1 MSDSLGSNLKLLCSH
16 YRSIA
21 EVCRKL
27 SINRAQFNRY
37 LAGQSRPTTH
47 NLKRICDFFGVE
59 PFELAMPA
67 EQFTRLIGARS
78 GAAQPHGGSD
88 PLLELLAPLRRQAS
102 PMERYC
108 GYYFEYSNCMSV
120 PGSVLISLV
129 HLREE
134 DGLYLFERQERQERA
149 SPTLGQAEDWVRCR
163 YLGAAFGLQDRLF
176 LIDYESL
183 TLNEM
188 SQTILIP
195 SFKSRIIRL
204 NGIKTGVS
212 SGDRRNPACTRVVW
226 EYLGPE
232 INRISA
238 YRQVRLY
245 RPDDPRIERI
255 LESWRGVRPTMH
267 YSQPPES
274 LMELG
279 FAPERKL
286 EIPELLEQ
294 VSKRDLYAHSKR
306 MWNRWT
312 NRYAFQFL
320 DRFDIMLEAKDKN
333 LAALDFHHEYRRV
346 GA

>member
-27 SINRAQFNRY
+27 AINRAQFNRY

-78 GAAQPHGGSD
+78 GDAQQHSGND
-88 PLLELLAPLRRQAS
+88 PLLDLFAPLRRQAS

-120 PGSVLISLV
+120 PGTVLLSLV
-129 HLREE
+129 HLWEE
-134 DGLYLFERQERQERA
+134 DGDFLFERQERQERSA
-149 SPTLGQAEDWVRCR
+149 SSDVQGEDWVRCR
-163 YLGAAFGLQDRLF
+163 YLGAAFQLQDRLF
-176 LIDYESL
+176 LMDYESL

-195 SFKSRIIRL
+195 SYKSRITRL
-204 NGIKTGVS
+204 NGLKTGVS
-212 SGDRRNPACTRVVW
+212 SGDRRSPACTRVVW
-226 EYLGPE
+226 EYLGTE

-245 RPDDPRIERI
+245 RPDDPRIDDD
-255 LESWRGVRPTMH
+255 VR
-267 YSQPPES
+267 QR
-274 LMELG
+274 LAD
-279 FAPERKL
+279 APLKNGL
-286 EIPELLEQ
+286 FEIE
-294 VSKRDLYAHSKR
+294 
-306 MWNRWT
+306 
-312 NRYAFQFL
+312 
-320 DRFDIMLEAKDKN
+320 
-333 LAALDFHHEYRRV
+333 
-346 GA
+346 

>member
-78 GAAQPHGGSD
+78 GAAQQHSGSD
-88 PLLELLAPLRRQAS
+88 PLLELFAPLRRQAS

-134 DGLYLFERQERQERA
+134 DGSYWTGLVFADGKRWPEER
-149 SPTLGQAEDWVRCR
+149 TTWT
-163 YLGAAFGLQDRLF
+163 GAAM
-176 LIDYESL
+176 I
-183 TLNEM
+183 
-188 SQTILIP
+188 
-195 SFKSRIIRL
+195 
-204 NGIKTGVS
+204 
-212 SGDRRNPACTRVVW
+212 
-226 EYLGPE
+226 
-232 INRISA
+232 
-238 YRQVRLY
+238 
-245 RPDDPRIERI
+245 
-255 LESWRGVRPTMH
+255 
-267 YSQPPES
+267 
-274 LMELG
+274 
-279 FAPERKL
+279 
-286 EIPELLEQ
+286 
-294 VSKRDLYAHSKR
+294 
-306 MWNRWT
+306 
-312 NRYAFQFL
+312 
-320 DRFDIMLEAKDKN
+320 
-333 LAALDFHHEYRRV
+333 LAADALSSTTPAAGIFRSDLPRGLEGEFDCACATSGPAGR
-346 GA
+346 